1 MDILFF
7 GAGAS
12 KALGY
17 PLTKD
22 LLPAVVERF
31 KAGRL
36 FPDDET
42 KRKKLQVVLNALIPG
57 LESGALP
64 SFVDLLS
71 LVDYCIANNITVFPR
86 GGLFDLRQSRSV
98 LESALLVV
106 LEKFRPS
113 QDMLG
118 EFSKRISSSNRL
130 GIITTNYDLVC
141 EMAIAQ
147 ALHQDTPIDL
157 GFEWRDPDNGNL
169 KARPTEPRVS
179 LIKLHGSAN
188 WLRCPSCE
196 QIYVSQ
202 GSVAILDS
210 DTEENR
216 YGSATECH
224 CGYKPLRRLIVS
236 PSIIRYLGEAQL
248 RQLQLAAIH
257 LLHQARRL
265 FIVGYSLPTEDV
277 TIRSIFIR
285 GMQGATKGVK
295 VFVYQIDHEALPRY
309 AALFKEFS
317 YSVNGFDGF
326 LRDWN

>member
-141 EMAIAQ
+141 EMAIA
-147 ALHQDTPIDL
+147 
-157 GFEWRDPDNGNL
+157 
-169 KARPTEPRVS
+169 
-179 LIKLHGSAN
+179 
-188 WLRCPSCE
+188 
-196 QIYVSQ
+196 
-202 GSVAILDS
+202 
-210 DTEENR
+210 
-216 YGSATECH
+216 
-224 CGYKPLRRLIVS
+224 
-236 PSIIRYLGEAQL
+236 
-248 RQLQLAAIH
+248 
-257 LLHQARRL
+257 
-265 FIVGYSLPTEDV
+265 
-277 TIRSIFIR
+277 
-285 GMQGATKGVK
+285 
-295 VFVYQIDHEALPRY
+295 
-309 AALFKEFS
+309 
-317 YSVNGFDGF
+317 
-326 LRDWN
+326 